1 MHLVGNFRATRLIA
15 LVTLL
20 IVGSLAS
27 TVPPAL
33 AQALGVVS
41 FSRVIVKGNQRIET
55 ATIRNFAAIKV
66 GIEVTPGQ
74 INAARQRLTATG
86 LFEDVAISVKGSSLV
101 IAVREWPTINRIGF
115 ERNKRIKD
123 DKLASLITSK
133 PRHTY
138 SPAQAEADVALIVDA
153 YRQSGRQ
160 AAEVKAKII
169 RRSDNRVD
177 LVFEIFEGKVV
188 EIQRLSI
195 IGNRNFSDR
204 RLRKVLSTKQA
215 GILRRFIKSDT
226 FIADRLDFDKQ
237 VLRDYYLSRGF
248 IDFEVVSATAD
259 IVRERNG
266 FFVTFKVRE
275 GQSYKFGKITATSAL
290 KEIDPDAYSAVI
302 KVKKGGV
309 YSPNMVERSI
319 GRMEDLASKNGLNFI
334 RVNPRVT
341 RNDAKRT
348 LDIEFVID
356 RGPRVF
362 VERIDIEGNTTTLDR
377 VIRRQFET
385 VEGDPFNPRQIR
397 IAANRIKALGFF
409 SKTDINSREG
419 SSPDRVIVDV
429 NVKEQPTGS
438 LNFGV
443 SYGAS
448 SGLGGT
454 ISLSESNFLGRGQ
467 FIKVDL
473 GGGLSTNTTELTF
486 AEPRL
491 LGRNVRL
498 ELSAF
503 RRATTQQNTFYD
515 TATSGISPNISFPV
529 SQNGRVR
536 LVYRNTTDTVSNV
549 TGTPSILIA
558 ASSQKVSSLGATY
571 TYDTRSSGLNLKAG
585 TIVRLSQQVAGL
597 GGTAK
602 YSKTTALV
610 GVRTSMFNDQVTLSA
625 EFEGGLLVSRGG
637 GSAITDRFFLGGDIM
652 RGYKVN
658 GIGPRDR
665 NVPNQDALG
674 GNKFAVARF
683 EANFPI
689 GLPEEYG
696 VAGGV
701 FFDVGSVWG
710 LNNRDGG
717 LIAADGFDL
726 VDASMQLRSVVGVSL
741 FWKTAVGPLRF
752 NFTKVLSGPT
762 YDQSEGFKLTIGAR
776 F

>member
-1 MHLVGNFRATRLIA
+1 MKMHLVGNFRATRLIA

-20 IVGSLAS
+20 IIGSLAS

-33 AQALGVVS
+33 AQALGAVS

-55 ATIRNFAAIKV
+55 ATIRNFAAIKT
-66 GIEVTPGQ
+66 GTEVTPGQ

-123 DKLASLITSK
+123 SKLAEVITSK

-160 AAEVKAKII
+160 AAQVKAKII

-204 RLRKVLSTKQA
+204 RLRKILSTKQA

-237 VLRDYYLSRGF
+237 VLRDFYLSRGF

-275 GQSYKFGKITATSAL
+275 GQSYKFGKITASSAL
-290 KEIDPDAYSAVI
+290 KEIDPDVYSAVI
-302 KVKKGGV
+302 KVKEGGV
-309 YSPNMVERSI
+309 YSPNLVERSI

-397 IAANRIKALGFF
+397 IAASRIKALGFF
-409 SKTDINSREG
+409 SKTDVNSREG

-473 GGGLSTNTTELTF
+473 GGGLSTNSTELTF
-486 AEPRL
+486 AEPRF
-491 LGRNVRL
+491 LGRDIRL
-498 ELSAF
+498 ELNAF
-503 RRATTQQNTFYD
+503 QRTTRQQNTFYN
-515 TATSGISPNISFPV
+515 TESNGIAPNLTFPV
-529 SQNGRVR
+529 SENGRLR
-536 LVYRNTTDTVSNV
+536 LGYNYSTDTVSYV
-549 TGTPSILIA
+549 APGSSVLVATGSQTVGSFG
-558 ASSQKVSSLGATY
+558 ASY
-571 TYDTRSSGLNLKAG
+571 TYDTRSSGLNLGAG
-585 TIVRLSQQVAGL
+585 TIVRLSQNFAGL

-610 GVRTSMFNDQVTLSA
+610 GVRSSMFNDQVTLSA
-625 EFEGGLLVSRGG
+625 ELEGGLLVSNNVS

-652 RGYKVN
+652 RGYKVS
-658 GIGPRDR
+658 GIGPRDL
-665 NVPNQDALG
+665 NAVNKDALG
-674 GNKFAVARF
+674 GNTYAVARF

-710 LNNRDGG
+710 LDNTAGG
-717 LIAADGFDL
+717 PAGANP
-726 VDASMQLRSVVGVSL
+726 VDASMKLRSVVGVSL
-741 FWKTAVGPLRF
+741 FWKTVMGPLRF
-752 NFTKVLSGPT
+752 NFTKVLNGPS
-762 YDQSEGFKLTIGAR
+762 YDQPEGFKLTIGAR